1 MASLTVSVFAVFV
14 VDLVARLLVP
24 VAPPVSGLLAP
35 APVAF
40 VSLLILRWRRWSVA
54 GDSDRG
60 NKLEG
65 AGRGVD
71 YNIIVV

>member
-1 MASLTVSVFAVFV
+1 MASLTVLVFAVFV

-40 VSLLILRWRRWSVA
+40 VFLLILRWRRWSVA
-54 GDSDRG
+54 GDRG

-71 YNIIVV
+71 YIIVVL